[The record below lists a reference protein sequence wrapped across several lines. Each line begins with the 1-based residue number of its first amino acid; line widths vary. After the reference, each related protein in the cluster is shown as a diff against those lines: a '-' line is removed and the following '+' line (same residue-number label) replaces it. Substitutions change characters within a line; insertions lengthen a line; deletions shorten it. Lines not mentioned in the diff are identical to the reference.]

1 MVLARPLLHHELS
14 HGVAVAI
21 GLIGI
26 SAAYMVYSKK
36 KVKAIEPNLLANAWY
51 YDKGVS
57 ALMGG
62 PGRKSFDAVAWFDS
76 HIIDGAVNGTGKLV
90 QGVAGIVRKGQS
102 GLVRTYAALIGVGA
116 VAVIAWFVFRGVA
129 Q

>member
-1 MVLARPLLHHELS
+1 VVI
-14 HGVAVAI
+14 GVV
-21 GLIGI
+21 GI
-26 SAAYMVYSKK
+26 AAAYMVYTKK
-36 KVKAIEPNLLANAWY
+36 KVKAIEPTVLANAWY

-62 PGRKSFDAVAWFDS
+62 PGRKSFDAVAWFDA

-90 QGVAGIVRKGQS
+90 QGMAGVVRKGQS
-102 GLVRTYAALIGVGA
+102 GLVRTYAALIGIGA
-116 VAVIAWFVFRGVA
+116 VAVLAWFFLRGVI